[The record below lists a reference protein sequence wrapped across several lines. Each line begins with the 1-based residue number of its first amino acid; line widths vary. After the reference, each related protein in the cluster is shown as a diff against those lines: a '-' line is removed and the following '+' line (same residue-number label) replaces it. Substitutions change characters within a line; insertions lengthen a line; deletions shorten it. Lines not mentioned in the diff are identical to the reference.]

1 VGPLDARRTFG
12 LVAGPLAGVYF
23 GWGGA
28 HDPAVALAGILVLT
42 AIWWITEAVPVA
54 VTALVSSSL
63 VVLFGVAT
71 PKVAFAAYGSPLLFL
86 FVGSFFIAEAMR
98 VHGLGAR
105 VAGLL
110 ARRASGRL
118 SMLIAL
124 SSVAF
129 VLSMWLSN
137 SAATAVL
144 LPIAVSA
151 ADRSKDRG
159 YGAALV
165 LAVAYGASVG
175 GMGTPV
181 GTPPNIIGIA
191 QMQRAGVEIDFLEWM
206 SIGVPLGVVMMAALW
221 AVLTLRYGVRPG
233 QPLAEPS
240 APEAASVVAG
250 PWSQAEIGTTVA
262 FLVAVV
268 GWFAPGL
275 AVVFAP
281 DAAITG
287 WLDDHLTEEVVA
299 LTAAALLFVWPAGG
313 RPVLTWDEAQH
324 IDWSTILLFGGGI
337 LLGDLA
343 GTTGLTQQWGSALV
357 EATGA
362 QSTLALTA
370 LVAGVSI
377 VLSEATSNT
386 ATATLM
392 VPLAM
397 SMASALGLDPIAPAM
412 GATLGASFGFMMPVS
427 TAPNAMAYG
436 TGKVT
441 IGQMATTG
449 VVFDAIG
456 LVAIVGAVWLWA

>member
-1 VGPLDARRTFG
+1 
-12 LVAGPLAGVYF
+12 
-23 GWGGA
+23 
-28 HDPAVALAGILVLT
+28 
-42 AIWWITEAVPVA
+42 
-54 VTALVSSSL
+54 
-63 VVLFGVAT
+63 
-71 PKVAFAAYGSPLLFL
+71 
-86 FVGSFFIAEAMR
+86 
-98 VHGLGAR
+98 
-105 VAGLL
+105 
-110 ARRASGRL
+110 
-118 SMLIAL
+118 
-124 SSVAF
+124 
-129 VLSMWLSN
+129 
-137 SAATAVL
+137 
-144 LPIAVSA
+144 
-151 ADRSKDRG
+151 
-159 YGAALV
+159 
-165 LAVAYGASVG
+165 
-175 GMGTPV
+175 
-181 GTPPNIIGIA
+181 
-191 QMQRAGVEIDFLEWM
+191 M

>member
-1 VGPLDARRTFG
+1 VGTFDPRRAFG

-28 HDPAVALAGILVLT
+28 DDPARALAGILALT
-42 AIWWITEAVPVA
+42 AVWWITEAVPVA

-105 VAGLL
+105 VAGSL

-129 VLSMWLSN
+129 LLSMWLSN
-137 SAATAVL
+137 SASTAVL

-151 ADRSKDRG
+151 ADRAKDRG

-191 QMQRAGVEIDFLEWM
+191 QMERAGVEVDFLQWM
-206 SIGVPLGVVMMAALW
+206 SIGVPLGVVMMVALW
-221 AVLTLRYGVRPG
+221 VVLTLRYGVRPG
-233 QPLAEPS
+233 QPLA
-240 APEAASVVAG
+240 AASEPEVASVGAG
-250 PWSQAEIGTTVA
+250 PWSRAEVGTTVA

-268 GWFAPGL
+268 GWFAPGF

-281 DAAITG
+281 DAAVTG

-313 RPVLTWDEAQH
+313 RPVLTWGEAQR

-370 LVAGVSI
+370 LIAGVSI

-397 SMASALGLDPIAPAM
+397 SMASAWASTRSRPRWAPPWAPRS
-412 GATLGASFGFMMPVS
+412 AS
-427 TAPNAMAYG
+427 
-436 TGKVT
+436 
-441 IGQMATTG
+441 
-449 VVFDAIG
+449 
-456 LVAIVGAVWLWA
+456 